1 MRRPTLQRIQRY
13 LLLVSFATLL
23 AIALIAWQIA
33 REDFIAGIF
42 AKNIALISGHA
53 GNDSGAVCLDADGK
67 TTVTEADVVANV
79 AKLVAQRL
87 RRAGANVT
95 ILNEFDER
103 LSGLRADVLLSMHAD
118 SCIDNSGYKA
128 AASFS
133 RPLDAADQRF
143 VACIDQFYPAA
154 TGLTLN
160 SDTITHNMTNY
171 HAFREIDPTTPAAII
186 ETGFLGGDQD
196 LLVKRPEVVAKGITD
211 SLICF
216 FTKESSAKVTKP

>member
-23 AIALIAWQIA
+23 GIALIAWQIA
-33 REDFIAGIF
+33 SQDFVAELF
-42 AKNIALISGHA
+42 AKHIALISGHA
-53 GNDSGAVCLDADGK
+53 GNDSGATCVDADGK
-67 TTVTEADVVANV
+67 TTVTEAHVVANV
-79 AKLVAQRL
+79 TQLAAQRL

-95 ILNEFDER
+95 ILNEFDDR
-103 LSGLRADVLLSMHAD
+103 LSGLHADVLLSMHAD

-133 RPLDAADQRF
+133 RPLAAADQRL
-143 VACIDQFYPAA
+143 VACIEQFYPAA
-154 TGLTLN
+154 TGLAPN
-160 SDTITHNMTNY
+160 PNTITHDMTNY
-171 HAFREIDPTTPAAII
+171 HAFREIDPSTPAAII

-216 FTKESSAKVTKP
+216 FTKEPSAKANKP